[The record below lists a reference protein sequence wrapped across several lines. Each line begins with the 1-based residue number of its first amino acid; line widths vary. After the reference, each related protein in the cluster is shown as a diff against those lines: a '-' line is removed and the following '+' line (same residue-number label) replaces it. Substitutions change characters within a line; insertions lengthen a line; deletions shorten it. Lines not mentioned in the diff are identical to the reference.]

1 MFCLV
6 LLSLWLLSNCSSVH
20 VSATAVASA
29 QWGLTTHSPLTAFKQ
44 LGFDNNGYRSSGQH
58 VVSGS
63 QHIPYTISDFSDPPP
78 PVGQNKKLQ
87 SAKAKIIKNSAA
99 EAGNAEGFQQIR
111 HPNDILSNMGVDL
124 PSEEILGKL
133 HNFDSFKFLG
143 YLKNMNLIA
152 QKVSHS
158 VLC

>member
-1 MFCLV
+1 MKELSHVLRNEITSSNMFCLV

-133 HNFDSFKFLG
+133 HNFD
-143 YLKNMNLIA
+143 
-152 QKVSHS
+152 HS
-158 VLC
+158 TLSGF